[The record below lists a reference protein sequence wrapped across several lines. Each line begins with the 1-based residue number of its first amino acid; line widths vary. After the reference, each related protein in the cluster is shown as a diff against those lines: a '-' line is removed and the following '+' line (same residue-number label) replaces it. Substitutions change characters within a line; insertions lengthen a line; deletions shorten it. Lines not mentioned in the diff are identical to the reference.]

1 MDFKECY
8 SDTVSSV
15 AAAARAGCRRRL
27 RTLIHRGCSIDSRD
41 NRGWNALHEAASAGS
56 ADCVRELISAAVAT
70 SRGGSSYL
78 AARTHEG
85 ETALHLA
92 AHCGNLAVVKLLIKA
107 RANINQPTNDG
118 SCPLYAAVSAGHKEV
133 VELLIRKGAEVNGEH
148 TSSCWSSLHLAAY
161 KGSSEMVR
169 LLIAVPACKLEA
181 LDDNNITPLF
191 LSAQYGR
198 RECLQ
203 ILIDA
208 GADVNTQA
216 ADLATPLM
224 IASQQGY
231 EDCVNTLLAHG
242 ANANILCNDIWPQ
255 IPIHAAAEFGHISIL
270 RRLIAV
276 TDRTC
281 DRGKDRVS
289 PLYLATDQRECTQ
302 VLLEEGFHPDAQ
314 DCSSFI
320 AQSPLAK
327 ALAPLHASSRTPSDS
342 ARLLLAAGATLNKA
356 VWAFALNTDKPE
368 TLQFILQH
376 RRICLRRLDLLQR
389 PDLPSWGLCS
399 PAQSYSSLS
408 SLEESSVT
416 MSSSEETSEV
426 VCSSDESSQSWSS
439 REPPGWKASRPKQS
453 SGNSSVSG
461 ELKDVWLNA
470 EELTWL
476 VLVADRTVHHAPCWL
491 PLLLQAGLE
500 PSLLLRSDIL
510 KKAKSD
516 VLNYLLEFVNWST
529 LSHHLRQILDQ
540 RLEEKTWT
548 PNAHLEG
555 VPPLSHLCRLQVR
568 EQLGAYPLMQ
578 TPCVQQLPLPRPLQK
593 YLQFTDIIPP

>member
-15 AAAARAGCRRRL
+15 AAAARAGCRRRV

-107 RANINQPTNDG
+107 RANINQPTNDS

-133 VELLIRKGAEVNGEH
+133 VELLIRKGAEINGEH

-161 KGSSEMVR
+161 KGSSEIVR
-169 LLIAVPACKLEA
+169 LLIAVPGCELEA
-181 LDDNNITPLF
+181 RDDNNITPLF

-242 ANANILCNDIWPQ
+242 ADANILCNDSWPQ

-270 RRLIAV
+270 RRLVAV

-281 DRGKDRVS
+281 DRGRDRVS
-289 PLYLATDQRECTQ
+289 PLYLATDQRECTR

-314 DCSSFI
+314 DCRSFI

-327 ALAPLHASSRTPSDS
+327 ALDPLHANSRTPSDS
-342 ARLLLAAGATLNKA
+342 AQLLLAAGATLNKA
-356 VWAFALNTDKPE
+356 VWVFALNTDKPE

-389 PDLPSWGLCS
+389 RDLPSWGLCS

-416 MSSSEETSEV
+416 MSSSEET
-426 VCSSDESSQSWSS
+426 
-439 REPPGWKASRPKQS
+439 REFK
-453 SGNSSVSG
+453 N
-461 ELKDVWLNA
+461 VWLNA

-476 VLVADRTVHHAPCWL
+476 VSVAVRTVHHAPCWL

-510 KKAKSD
+510 KKAKSE

-540 RLEEKTWT
+540 RLEMMTWT

-568 EQLGAYPLMQ
+568 EQLGAYALMQ
-578 TPCVQQLPLPRPLQK
+578 TPSVQQLPLPRPLQK
-593 YLQFTDIIPP
+593 YLQFTDILPP